1 MSTTKDEI
9 ISVLNDLIET
19 CKDGQQGFLE
29 AAEAVGDSDLRNTFN
44 VYSQQRARF
53 AGELQNEVLR
63 QGGDPAKTGHVS
75 AKLHRGWMNL
85 KAAITSKSEASII
98 AECERGEDS
107 AVANYEEAL
116 KKHLPA
122 ALETLVLNQFRQ
134 VQEAHKR
141 IRDLEKV
148 RKAG

>member
-1 MSTTKDEI
+1 MSTINDEI
-9 ISVLNDLIET
+9 ISCLNDLIET

-29 AAEAVGDSDLRNTFN
+29 AAEAVGDSDLRNLFN
-44 VYSQQRARF
+44 VYSQQRAQF

-63 QGGDPAKTGHVS
+63 QGGDHAKTGHVS

-98 AECERGEDS
+98 AECERGEDA

-116 KKHLPA
+116 KKHLPSNLE
-122 ALETLVLNQFRQ
+122 ALVASQFRE
-134 VQEAHKR
+134 VQQAHKR
-141 IRDLEKV
+141 IRELEKV
-148 RKAG
+148 SKAG